1 MLEKLLEAIEARFP
15 LTRNEGATRQFQAMG
30 MAFEARAYAARGL
43 GHVGVMTAQGPM
55 QMETL
60 VINPFELDA
69 PILSF
74 DRIEGMGQE
83 TVIVEM
89 YDSLLGDSFRA
100 DGIVHALGESAVVLE
115 KELESS
121 WYAPLIVQ
129 PWLHLKGASG
139 DGVRCDAIAA
149 DYVEAYLAAAQA
161 AEPCAPDQK
170 QRKAGAYSQG
180 LLEHGG
186 PATDPVKAATG
197 EEFTAALFRETLFGA

>member
-1 MLEKLLEAIEARFP
+1 MLEKLLDAIKARFP
-15 LTRNEGATRQFQAMG
+15 LTEKDGATRQFQVMG
-30 MAFEARAYAARGL
+30 MTFEARACAAMGL
-43 GHVGVMTAQGPM
+43 GHVGVMTARGPM

-69 PILSF
+69 PILSY
-74 DRIEGMGQE
+74 DRIHAMGQE
-83 TVIVEM
+83 TVMAEM

-100 DGIVHALGESAVVLE
+100 DGIVQALGESAAVLE
-115 KELESS
+115 KERES

-129 PWLHLKGASG
+129 PWLHLKGAAG
-139 DGVRCDAIAA
+139 DGERCDAIAA

-161 AEPCAPDQK
+161 AEPCDPDQK
-170 QRKAGAYSQG
+170 RRKAGAYSQG

-197 EEFTAALFRETLFGA
+197 EEFTAELFRQTLFGA

>member
-1 MLEKLLEAIEARFP
+1 MIEKLLDAIKARFA
-15 LTRNEGATRQFQAMG
+15 LTENEGATRQFQAMG
-30 MAFEARAYAARGL
+30 MTFEARAYAARGL

-100 DGIVHALGESAVVLE
+100 DGIVQALGESAAVLE
-115 KELESS
+115 KEQES
-121 WYAPLIVQ
+121 WYAPLILQ

-139 DGVRCDAIAA
+139 DGERCDAIAA
-149 DYVEAYLAAAQA
+149 DYVEAYLAAAQG
-161 AEPCAPDQK
+161 AEPCDPDQK
-170 QRKAGAYSQG
+170 RRKAGAYSQG

>member
-1 MLEKLLEAIEARFP
+1 MLEKLLDAIKARFP
-15 LTRNEGATRQFQAMG
+15 LTEDEGATRQFQVMG
-30 MAFEARAYAARGL
+30 MTFEARAYAARGL
-43 GHVGVMTAQGPM
+43 GHVGVMTARGPM

-69 PILSF
+69 PILSC

-100 DGIVHALGESAVVLE
+100 DGIVQALGESAAILE
-115 KELESS
+115 KEKES
-121 WYAPLIVQ
+121 WYASLIVQ
-129 PWLHLKGASG
+129 PWLHLKGAAG
-139 DGVRCDAIAA
+139 DGERCDAIAA

-161 AEPCAPDQK
+161 AEPCEPDQK
-170 QRKAGAYSQG
+170 RRKAGAYSQG

-186 PATDPVKAATG
+186 PATDPVKAAMG
-197 EEFTAALFRETLFGA
+197 EEFTAELFHQTLFGA

>member
-1 MLEKLLEAIEARFP
+1 MLEKLLDAIRARFP
-15 LTRNEGATRQFQAMG
+15 LTGNEGATRQFQAMG

-69 PILSF
+69 PIFSY

-100 DGIVHALGESAVVLE
+100 DGIVQALGESAAVLG
-115 KELESS
+115 KELES

-129 PWLHLKGASG
+129 PWLHLKGAAG
-139 DGVRCDAIAA
+139 DGERCDAIAA

-161 AEPCAPDQK
+161 AEPCDPDQK

-197 EEFTAALFRETLFGA
+197 EEFTASLFRETLFGA